1 MKADQLIVN
10 ISTLM
15 TPKDPGNIVRGKAMQ
30 NVLTIRNAYIAIRE
44 GRIIGIGEGEG
55 ENYQS
60 SDTEIIDVGGK
71 LVTPGFIDS
80 HTHVVHGGSREHE
93 FDLKLKGVPYLDILK
108 QGGGIHSTVKATKQ
122 ASVDALYKQAFKSLN
137 RMLAYGV
144 TTIEGKSGY
153 GLERDTEI
161 KQLNV
166 QKLLHRDHPI
176 DIVST
181 FLGAHALPKDYESN
195 REGFIQKMIDILP
208 EVKEK
213 ALAEYVDIFCE
224 DGAFTRDESLKMLTA
239 AKQLGFKLKIHA
251 DEVVPLGGV
260 RMAAKLG
267 AASADHLMAID
278 EDGLDAL
285 ASYDTVA
292 TVLPSTSFNLRSDF
306 APVRTMIE
314 RNLAVAV
321 STDYNPG
328 SAPSENFLFV
338 LNLAALYL
346 RMTPEEILTAATINP
361 AYAIGRADTVGSLE
375 VGKHADFVVFDAVN
389 FPYVLYHYGINHVQS
404 VYKNGVCVMRNTHE
418 EDAV

>member
-1 MKADQLIVN
+1 MKAEQLIVN
-10 ISTLM
+10 IGTLM
-15 TPKDPGNIVRGKAMQ
+15 TPKDLGKLVRGKAMQ
-30 NVLTIRNAYIAIRE
+30 NVLTMHNAYIAIRE
-44 GRIIGIGEGEG
+44 GRIIEIGEGEG
-55 ENYQS
+55 KNYQS
-60 SDTEIIDVGGK
+60 SDTKIIDAGGK

-137 RMLAYGV
+137 RMLAFGV

-166 QKLLHRDHPI
+166 QKMLDRDHPI

-208 EVKEK
+208 EVKQK
-213 ALAEYVDIFCE
+213 GLAEYVDIFCE
-224 DGAFTRDESLKMLTA
+224 DGAFTRGESLTMLTA
-239 AKQLGFKLKIHA
+239 AKKLGFKLKIHA

-361 AYAIGRADTVGSLE
+361 AYAIGRADTIGSLE
-375 VGKHADFVVFDAVN
+375 VGKHADFVVFDAEN
-389 FPYVLYHYGINHVQS
+389 FPYVLYHYGINHVQA